1 MSHQIAVTIVADV
14 RSGEADSLDRLLRS
28 MGDGVA
34 NGSVVDLA
42 AFPDLHFARF
52 VLLEEA
58 RDLRDRPLPALL
70 IYMCDVDVSRDRHLG
85 ELVAMASDGLDQ
97 LYEHCEGYPEPER
110 RTRETRLAYLR
121 AHVVKEQ
128 ARYFNTT
135 GRNVRQVRQ
144 EAELRDRIEELLDG
158 PPDGTER
165 DPAAVRK
172 AVRELVAH
180 DESLRWARAPA
191 PGLGFTF
198 RAKEALHLVTGV
210 LLVLLLSPLLLLIA
224 PFFLVLLRL
233 HERADRAPHL
243 PAELGRVEELAD
255 LEDLVAHNP
264 FTAVGFVKPGLFR
277 RLTIQVIFVA
287 LNFAARHL
295 FNHGNLAGVKT
306 IHSAR
311 WVALNERR
319 RVIFAS
325 NYDGSRESYMDDF
338 VDKIAWG
345 LNAAFGSGHGF
356 PNTNWLLLDGA
367 KDEQAFKDFLRR
379 HLVATRV
386 WHSAYDRLT
395 NANIENNARIR
406 SGLQDDAEPDEVRQ
420 WVQAL

>member
-1 MSHQIAVTIVADV
+1 MSHQLAVTIVADV
-14 RSGEADSLDRLLRS
+14 RSGEAEHVDRLLRS

-42 AFPDLHFARF
+42 ALPDVHFARF
-52 VLLEEA
+52 VLLEET
-58 RDLRDRPLPALL
+58 RDLRDRPLPASL
-70 IYMCDVDVSRDRHLG
+70 IYMSDVDVPRDRHLAALVDTSG
-85 ELVAMASDGLDQ
+85 DGVDELYG
-97 LYEHCEGYPEPER
+97 HCEGYPRPAA

-144 EAELRDRIEELLDG
+144 EAELHDRIEELLDDRPG
-158 PPDGTER
+158 DTSR
-165 DPAAVRK
+165 DPQSVREAVQ
-172 AVRELVAH
+172 ELVAH
-180 DESLRWARAPA
+180 DESLRWARRPA
-191 PGLGFTF
+191 PGLSLGF
-198 RAKEALHLVTGV
+198 RAKETLHLAAGV
-210 LLVLLLSPLLLLIA
+210 LLVAVLSPLLLLVA
-224 PFFLVLLRL
+224 PIFLVLLRL
-233 HERADRAPHL
+233 HERSDRAPHV
-243 PAELGRVEELAD
+243 PAPLERVEELAE
-255 LEDLVAHNP
+255 LEDLGPQNP

-277 RLTIQVIFVA
+277 RLTIRTIFVA
-287 LNFAARHL
+287 LDFAARHL

-311 WVALNERR
+311 WVALNEWR

-356 PNTNWLLLDGA
+356 PNTNWLLFDGA

-386 WHSAYDRLT
+386 WHSAYGRLT

-406 SGLQDDAEPDEVRQ
+406 AGLEGGAEPDEARL